1 MVPFPWLEC
10 STMKCCRVRFK
21 LLRLSSVFLPGGDSD
36 MNPPPKEVEHHTE
49 QHLYERTNT
58 ILLLFLIENDYVLR
72 ICFCSILSES

>member
-1 MVPFPWLEC
+1 
-10 STMKCCRVRFK
+10 MKCCRVRFK

-36 MNPPPKEVEHHTE
+36 MKPPEEVEHHSE

-58 ILLLFLIENDYVLR
+58 ILLLFLIENYYVLR